1 MRAKTSDT
9 MAHKVYISII
19 IPTLNEAGNMKRLLA
34 GVRGVMKGYSYEIIV
49 VDSHSTDGTAAIAKR
64 MGARVVST
72 GPGKGAALIKGFKEA
87 QGEILIAM
95 DADLSHRP
103 QELRLLIAG
112 IEVGYDMCSG
122 SRYITGGGSDDITL
136 VRRFGNSVFVL
147 MVNLLYGSHF
157 TDLAYG
163 YKAFTK
169 NAVKRL
175 HLSES
180 GYGIETEMHVRAAK
194 VGLKVIEVP
203 SFEKRRIWGSGKLAS
218 LRDGKAILRAI
229 LRNAGSSR

>member
-1 MRAKTSDT
+1 MSDIL
-9 MAHKVYISII
+9 ANKVYISIV
-19 IPTLNEAGNMKRLLA
+19 IPTLNEAGNIKRLMA
-34 GVRGVMKGYSYEIIV
+34 GIKDVMRGYSYEIIV
-49 VDSHSTDGTAAIAKR
+49 VDSHSTDSTVSIAKR
-64 MGARVVST
+64 MGVKVVST
-72 GPGKGAALIKGFKEA
+72 GLGKGAALIRGFKEA
-87 QGEILIAM
+87 HGKILIAM

-103 QELRLLIAG
+103 EELKLLIAG

-136 VRRFGNSVFVL
+136 MRRFGNTVFVL
-147 MVNLLYGSHF
+147 LVNLLYGSHF

-175 HLSES
+175 RLSET
-180 GYGIETEMHVRAAK
+180 GYGIETEMHVRAAR

-203 SFEKRRIWGSGKLAS
+203 SFEKRRAWGSGKLTS
-218 LRDGKAILRAI
+218 LRDGMAILRTI
-229 LRNAGSSR
+229 FRNVRSSR